1 VEREEQDRGRE
12 GGGGSGTNRA
22 CGGWRGRPHL
32 SASSFQRRATYKR
45 VWQRNNEKGIMGTSK
60 VNYIV
65 VEIYVRWTKL

>member
-12 GGGGSGTNRA
+12 GGGGSGTNRP
-22 CGGWRGRPHL
+22 CVGEL
-32 SASSFQRRATYKR
+32 FQRRATYKR
-45 VWQRNNEKGIMGTSK
+45 VWQRNNEKGITGTSK